1 MNRKVMLIMDEPL
14 DCTDCP
20 LTDLS
25 SMTGDKLCLAS
36 NMRWIETQNEYKKP
50 DWCPLKPMPNY
61 IPTPYLFRQMQIAD
75 GLQNSD
81 GSVPVYSED
90 YMNGWNDCI
99 EELEESETKNDL
111 STDEGWWRDYELYEM
126 QND

>member
-1 MNRKVMLIMDEPL
+1 MSRKVMLIMDEPL

-50 DWCPLKPMPNY
+50 DWCPLKPMPTKKK
-61 IPTPYLFRQMQIAD
+61 PLFD
-75 GLQNSD
+75 PD
-81 GSVPVYSED
+81 HCD
-90 YMNGWNDCI
+90 I
-99 EELEESETKNDL
+99 EEEIKIVHEIVGYNRCIDEIMGET
-111 STDEGWWRDYELYEM
+111 E
-126 QND
+126 

>member
-36 NMRWIETQNEYKKP
+36 NKRWIETQNEYKKP
-50 DWCPLKPMPNY
+50 DWCPLKPLPDDVTKEETGAYVKGFLDALISEVDDESN
-61 IPTPYLFRQMQIAD
+61 T
-75 GLQNSD
+75 SD
-81 GSVPVYSED
+81 
-90 YMNGWNDCI
+90 
-99 EELEESETKNDL
+99 
-111 STDEGWWRDYELYEM
+111 
-126 QND
+126 